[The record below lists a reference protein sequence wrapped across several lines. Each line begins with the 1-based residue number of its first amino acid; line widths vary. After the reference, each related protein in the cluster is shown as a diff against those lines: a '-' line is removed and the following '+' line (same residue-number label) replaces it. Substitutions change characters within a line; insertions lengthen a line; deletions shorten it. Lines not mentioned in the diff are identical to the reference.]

1 MLKRYCPI
9 FIVLLLT
16 VFFAPKVNAQSNYI
30 DSVLNWIKENPKV
43 DSEYIVSL
51 HRLSYR
57 YNEND
62 VKKSFEYY
70 EKVSTL
76 SDSLNFTYGKSL
88 AQINLALLLSSAG
101 NYEASNSAYFK
112 AIDYAEA
119 CHALRLKAVA
129 MNNIGE
135 NFGILKNLGKCREY
149 TEKAIPLNTQLKA
162 WRGVAINYEL
172 LQRCDLIEDKFA
184 NAKKNLDLGMPYALR
199 LNENYILS
207 QYYVGYGKLKA
218 VENDIDSAQFYF
230 KKAMSQAKYQND
242 LRNKYNVY
250 RAKAKYLKNLSPS
263 EKIVLLDSAYMLA
276 TKTHYL
282 DGIAQAAELLSDEYE
297 LNNNKDSSLA
307 YYRIYRSAND
317 SLFSENNRRN
327 ILIKEA
333 DWMIKRKEIENAH
346 LREISLI
353 QKRDIVF
360 KNILLAV
367 TGALL
372 LLILATSFF
381 IYKNIQSKKK
391 RTDAAL
397 KQKIAEI
404 QMQSIRS
411 QMNPHFIFNC
421 LNSIENFIMRNEKLA
436 ASDYLNKF
444 SELIRIMLESSRYD
458 TIPFQKSMAA
468 IILYL
473 ELEQLRFNNKFTY
486 KFDVDP
492 ELINGD
498 YKVPPLLM
506 QPYVENAIL
515 HGISQS
521 ERESL
526 QLHLSAYID
535 NGYIIYIVE
544 DNGIGREQSSRYK
557 KNNNPNHESLGNK
570 LTQER
575 IEIFNQQQNAEGG
588 VTIMDLYNEKN
599 EPNGTRVSVKIKA
612 I

>member
-1 MLKRYCPI
+1 MCI
-9 FIVLLLT
+9 AT
-16 VFFAPKVNAQSNYI
+16 NVNAQSNYI

-43 DSEYIVSL
+43 DSQYILSL

-62 VKKSFEYY
+62 IKKSFEYY
-70 EKVSTL
+70 EKVSNL

-88 AQINLALLLSSAG
+88 AQINLALLLSSSG
-101 NYEASNSAYFK
+101 NFEASNSAYFK
-112 AIDYAEA
+112 AIDYAEE

-129 MNNIGE
+129 LNNIGE
-135 NFGILKNLGKCREY
+135 NFGILKNLDKCREY
-149 TEKAIPLNTQLKA
+149 TEMAIPINTELKA

-172 LQRCDLIEDKFA
+172 LQQCDLKEDKYA
-184 NAKKNLDLGMPYALR
+184 NAKKNLDMGMPFALR
-199 LNENYILS
+199 ANENYILS
-207 QYYVGYGKLKA
+207 QFYLGYGKLKA
-218 VENDIDSAQFYF
+218 VEGDTDSAQFYF
-230 KKAMSQAKYQND
+230 KKAMNQAKQQND
-242 LRNKYNVY
+242 LRNKYKVY
-250 RAKAKYLKNLSPS
+250 RAKAKYLKNLSHS
-263 EKIVLLDSAYMLA
+263 SKILLLDSAYILA

-282 DGIAQAAELLSDEYE
+282 EGIAQSAELLSNEYE

-327 ILIKEA
+327 IIIKEA

-372 LLILATSFF
+372 LLIIVTSFF

-391 RTDAAL
+391 RADAAL

-421 LNSIENFIMRNEKLA
+421 LNSIENFIMRNEKMA

-444 SELIRIMLESSRYD
+444 SELIRIMLESSRHD
-458 TIPFQKSMAA
+458 TIPFQKSFAA
-468 IILYL
+468 IKLYL
-473 ELEQLRFNNKFTY
+473 ELEQLRFNNKFSY
-486 KFDVDP
+486 KFDIDP

-515 HGISQS
+515 HGLSQS
-521 ERESL
+521 ESELL
-526 QLHLSAYID
+526 QLHLSVHLE

-544 DNGIGREQSSRYK
+544 DNGIGREQSAKYR
-557 KNNNPNHESLGNK
+557 NTNNPNHVSLGNK

-575 IEIFNQQQNAEGG
+575 IEIFNQQHNAEGG
-588 VTIMDLYNEKN
+588 VTITDLYNENN
-599 EPNGTRVSVKIKA
+599 EACGTRVLVKIKA

>member
-1 MLKRYCPI
+1 MRKHHYPVFI
-9 FIVLLLT
+9 FLLLT
-16 VFFAPKVNAQSNYI
+16 VWVALKANAQSNYR
-30 DSVLNWIKENPKV
+30 DSLLNWIKENPKI
-43 DSEYIVSL
+43 DSQYILTL

-62 VKKSFEYY
+62 IKKSFEYY

-112 AIDYAEA
+112 AIDYAEE
-119 CHALRLKAVA
+119 CHALRLKAVSL
-129 MNNIGE
+129 NNIGE
-135 NFGILKNLGKCREY
+135 NFGILKDLNKCREY
-149 TEKAIPLNTQLKA
+149 TNLAIPINIQLKA

-172 LQRCDLIEDKFA
+172 LQQCDLKEDKFT
-184 NAKKNLDLGMPYALR
+184 NAKKDLDLGMPYAIR
-199 LNENYILS
+199 ANENYILS
-207 QYYVGYGKLKA
+207 QYYLGYGKLKA
-218 VENDIDSAQFYF
+218 IENDTDSAQFYF
-230 KKAMSQAKYQND
+230 NKAMRQAKHQND
-242 LRNKYNVY
+242 LRNKYKVY
-250 RAKAKYLKNLSPS
+250 RAKAKYLGNLSPTS
-263 EKIVLLDSAYMLA
+263 KIEFLDSAYILA
-276 TKTHYL
+276 QQTHYL
-282 DGIAQAAELLSDEYE
+282 EGIAQAAELLSNEYE
-297 LNNNKDSSLA
+297 QINNKDSSLA
-307 YYRIYRSAND
+307 YYRIYRSVND

-327 ILIKEA
+327 IIIKEA
-333 DWMIKRKEIENAH
+333 DWMIKRKEIENTH

-353 QKRDIVF
+353 QKRDIIF

-372 LLILATSFF
+372 LLMIATSFF

-397 KQKIAEI
+397 KQKIAET

-421 LNSIENFIMRNEKLA
+421 LNSIENFIMRNEKMA
-436 ASDYLNKF
+436 ASEYLNKF
-444 SELIRIMLESSRYD
+444 SELIRIMLESSRHD

-468 IILYL
+468 IKLYL

-486 KFDVDP
+486 ELKIDP

-498 YKVPPLLM
+498 YKIPPLLM

-521 ERESL
+521 ELESL
-526 QLHLSAYID
+526 QLHLSASLD
-535 NGYIIYIVE
+535 NGYIIYVVE
-544 DNGIGREQSSRYK
+544 DNGIGREQSAKYK
-557 KNNNPNHESLGNK
+557 NANNLNHESLGNK

-575 IEIFNQQQNAEGG
+575 IEIFNQQQSAEGG
-588 VTIMDLYNEKN
+588 VTITDLYNEKN
-599 EPNGTRVSVKIKA
+599 EPCGTRVRVKIKA